1 MFDTNEILKPIVDA
15 IGNNIIEIAIYGIP
29 TILFIR
35 HFMKSQTKHNADNSE
50 FYSANKKAGLT
61 EPPSLH
67 PVIDHDKCIGCGSC
81 IAACPEKK
89 ILGLIDG
96 RANLINPTQCIGHG
110 ACKKSCPA
118 DAIQLVFGTKKT
130 GIEIPVLKENFECNV
145 EGIFIA
151 GELGG
156 MGLIRN
162 AITQGRQA
170 LDSVKKHI
178 SQVQSAPFDV
188 VIVGAGPS
196 GFSATLGAHKAGLKY
211 HTIEQDS
218 LGGAVFH
225 FPRGKLVMTQPV
237 DLPIIGKVKISDTS
251 KEFLLNFWRDVETK
265 TKIKI
270 NYYERM
276 EGVEKLDDGTFL
288 VKTSKGEFH
297 TKSVMLCLGRRG
309 TPRKLNVPGEE
320 QSKVIYNLIDSAEYA
335 NRHVLVVGGGNS
347 ALESAITIA
356 EEPGTNVTLSY
367 RKDSFNRAAEK
378 NRFKVENLQANDQL
392 NVVLNSQVK
401 EIKADSVVIEQEGKT
416 IEIKNEGVIVNAGGI
431 LSTPFLRKIGIDVD
445 VKHGTS

>member
-1 MFDTNEILKPIVDA
+1 MFDVNEIINTIIEA
-15 IGNNIIEIAIYGIP
+15 ISNNIVEIAIYGIP

-35 HFMKSQTKHNADNSE
+35 YFMKSQTKHNEDNSE

-67 PVIDHDKCIGCGSC
+67 PVIDQDKCIGCGSC

-89 ILGLIDG
+89 ILGLIEG

-130 GIEIPVLKENFECNV
+130 GIEIPVLKENFESNV

-170 LDSVKKHI
+170 LDSVKKYIGHNLT
-178 SQVQSAPFDV
+178 APLDV
-188 VIVGAGPS
+188 IIVGAGPA
-196 GFSATLGAHKAGLKY
+196 GFSATLGAHKAGLNY
-211 HTIEQDS
+211 RTVEQDS

-237 DLPIIGKVKISDTS
+237 DLPIIGKVKISDTN
-251 KEFLLNFWRDVETK
+251 KEFLLEFWRDIEEK
-265 TKIKI
+265 TQIKI

-276 EGVEKLDDGTFL
+276 EGVQKLDDGTFM

-297 TKSVMLCLGRRG
+297 TKSVILCLGRRG

-320 QSKVIYNLIDSAEYA
+320 QPKVIYNLIDSAEYA
-335 NRHVLVVGGGNS
+335 NKHVLVVGGGNS

-356 EEPGTNVTLSY
+356 EEPGTSVTLSY
-367 RKDSFNRAAEK
+367 RKKSFNRAAEK
-378 NRFKVENLQANDQL
+378 NRLKVEKLQAKDQI
-392 NVVLNSQVK
+392 NVIFNSEVEEVK
-401 EIKADSVVIEQEGKT
+401 KDSVVINQEGKV
-416 IEIKNEGVIVNAGGI
+416 IEIKNDGVIVNAGGI
-431 LSTPFLRKIGIDVD
+431 LPTPFLRKIGIEVD
-445 VKHGTS
+445 VKHGTA